1 MDGLASMDDRRS
13 EHPIKAAPD
22 APSVKKHV
30 VVVANEEGAT
40 AEAGSIRRSEHEIA
54 VQVRNVLAQH
64 LSPEYQV
71 HQGKNILYRIEVDA
85 FGKVSH
91 DGLDA
96 RRGKYAFQTDILVT
110 KGEIPLVVVELKS
123 GLFSS
128 HDVITYSW
136 KAERH
141 KQVYPYLRYGFAV
154 VGIEILGRRF
164 VTHNEGFDFAVALP
178 GPAGIENDLLAIVRR
193 QIVSAE
199 RMIDLMR
206 SSRIKL
212 RRYEQNIEIDR

>member
-1 MDGLASMDDRRS
+1 MSRIESNSAISHDDVADVRDMADVTIAAAGSKRLS
-13 EHPIKAAPD
+13 EHQ
-22 APSVKKHV
+22 
-30 VVVANEEGAT
+30 VA
-40 AEAGSIRRSEHEIA
+40 
-54 VQVRNVLAQH
+54 VRVREVLARD

-71 HQGKNILYRIEVDA
+71 HHGKNILYRIEVDA
-85 FGKVSH
+85 VGRVSH

-96 RRGKYAFQTDILVT
+96 PRRGQYAFQTDILVS

-123 GLFSS
+123 GSFST

-141 KQVYPYLRYGFAV
+141 KQVYPYLLYGFAV
-154 VGIEILGRRF
+154 VGLDILGRRF

-178 GPAGIENDLLAIVRR
+178 NPAGIGTDLVAIVRR
-193 QIVSAE
+193 QIASAE
-199 RMIDLMR
+199 RKIDLMR
-206 SSRIKL
+206 SSRITL